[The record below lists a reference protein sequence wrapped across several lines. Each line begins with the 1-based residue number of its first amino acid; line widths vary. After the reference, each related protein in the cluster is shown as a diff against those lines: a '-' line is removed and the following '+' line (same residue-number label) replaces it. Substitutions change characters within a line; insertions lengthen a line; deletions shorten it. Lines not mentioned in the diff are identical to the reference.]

1 MLEEMRIRGLG
12 VISEATLE
20 LAGGLTV
27 VTGETG
33 AGKTMVV
40 TGLQLLLGGR
50 ADSGSVRAG
59 APAAVVEGSFRV
71 SAAGAVA
78 DRAREAGAELEEL
91 PVDDGTGTEGEDRA
105 AELLVARTVGTNGR
119 SRAHLGGRT
128 VPVGLLA
135 ELADDLVALHGQ
147 SDQLL
152 LRSAA
157 RQREAV
163 DTFAGPRF
171 AKLLGVY
178 RTRFA
183 RRQEVSA
190 LLTDITTRARERAQ
204 EADALRVGLEEL
216 ERVDPKPGEDV
227 AVAEEL
233 ERLSNVEDLRL
244 AADAAHRA
252 LVADELTADAPADA
266 AGLVGSARKQL
277 DAVAAHDP
285 QLQTLAT
292 KLAEVGYTL
301 VDVATELSEY
311 LANLDADPARLEHL
325 LTRRADLAALR
336 RKYGEDIASVL
347 EWGRQAALRLHEL
360 EDADDRVDE
369 LRAELARLD
378 SELAELAG
386 QLHDARVAAGRRLA
400 NGVGKEL
407 AELAMPH
414 AELVVR
420 VERAA
425 QLASHGGDDV
435 SLLLAP
441 HSGAEPRPLGKGAS
455 GGELSRVM
463 LALEVVLAGSDAVPT
478 FVFDEVDAGVGG
490 KAAVEIG
497 RRLAALARRAQV
509 IVVTHLPQVA
519 AFADRHLVVVKSED
533 GRVTSSGVHR
543 LDDADRV
550 RELARM
556 LAGQEESESAQAHAE
571 ELLAAARADR
581 RG

>member
-1 MLEEMRIRGLG
+1 VLEEMRIRGLG

-20 LAGGLTV
+20 LAEGLTV

-50 ADSGSVRAG
+50 ADSGAVRAG
-59 APAAVVEGSFRV
+59 ASAAVVEGAFRV
-71 SAAGAVA
+71 SATGPVA
-78 DRAREAGAELEEL
+78 ERAREAGAELEEL
-91 PVDDGTGTEGEDRA
+91 PADGGSAGEDQPV
-105 AELLVARTVGTNGR
+105 ELLVARTVSAGGR

-128 VPVGLLA
+128 VPVGVLA

-147 SDQLL
+147 SEQLL

-157 RQREAV
+157 RQREVV
-163 DTFAGPRF
+163 DTFAGSKV
-171 AKLLGVY
+171 AKLLGEY

-183 RRQEVSA
+183 RRQEVAA

-216 ERVDPKPGEDV
+216 ERIDPKPGEDV
-227 AVAEEL
+227 AIAEEL

-244 AADAAHRA
+244 AAGAAHRV

-266 AGLVGSARKQL
+266 AGLVDSARKQL
-277 DAVAAHDP
+277 DGVASHDP

-292 KLAEVGYTL
+292 RLAEVGYTL
-301 VDVATELSEY
+301 VDVAGELSEY
-311 LANLDADPARLEHL
+311 LSNLDADPARLEHL
-325 LTRRADLAALR
+325 MARRADLVALQ
-336 RKYGEDIASVL
+336 RKYGEDVASVL
-347 EWGRQAALRLHEL
+347 EWGRQAALRLHDL
-360 EDADDRVDE
+360 EDADERVDE
-369 LRAELARLD
+369 LRSELARLD
-378 SELAELAG
+378 AELEELAG
-386 QLHDARVAAGRRLA
+386 RLHDARVAAGKNLA
-400 NGVGKEL
+400 KQVGKEL

-414 AELVVR
+414 AALVVR
-420 VERAA
+420 VERATE
-425 QLASHGGDDV
+425 LASHGGDEV

-441 HSGAEPRPLGKGAS
+441 HAGAEPRPLGKGAS

-519 AFADRHLVVVKSED
+519 AFADRHLVVVKSDD
-533 GRVTSSGVHR
+533 GRITSSGVHQ
-543 LDDADRV
+543 LEDSERV

-556 LAGQEESESAQAHAE
+556 LAGQEDSTSAQAHAE
-571 ELLAAARADR
+571 ELLAAAHADR